1 MSIFNKV
8 VILFLISFSLMI
20 YLSNSTNQLTQRT
33 IETLLKDKYI
43 QASDELFKYL
53 SNNDKIS
60 LNKKLKEL
68 QFKIIRDRRYYLKSS
83 TIAYEY
89 NTELSSIKILKAI
102 DGKYLLYMKYL
113 DDEVLS
119 IDLSQD
125 KNFEDKEFLN
135 YMILADILILITLF
149 LIILK
154 TIYPLKKISKSIK
167 KFGDGNYSLR
177 IENFSNDEI
186 GEVSKTFNSMALNI
200 EDLINSRERL
210 LRDIGHE
217 LKTPITKSKLAIE
230 MIEDSKYKKILNKA
244 LSQIDEM
251 ISELLYLE
259 KLNSN
264 QSALHLEKF
273 NVETLISESLSK
285 LFIDDEQDVDVSIEN
300 SFDLYADLNYLSI
313 ALKNLIDNALKYG
326 TKKPIFISV
335 NNKQISIKSKGNAL
349 EKPLEFYCEAF
360 VQGDNS
366 RNKTGHGLG
375 LSIVK
380 IILEKH
386 KMRLD
391 YNFFDGFNIFS
402 INGATV
408 QNSVSIG

>member
-8 VILFLISFSLMI
+8 LILFLISFSLMI

-33 IETLLKDKYI
+33 IENLLKEKYI

-53 SNNDKIS
+53 SNNDKVS

-68 QFKIIRDRRYYLKSS
+68 QFKTIKDERYYLKSS

-177 IENFSNDEI
+177 IESFSNDEI
-186 GEVSKTFNSMALNI
+186 GEVSKTFNSMASNI

-264 QSALHLEKF
+264 QSTLHLEKF

-285 LFIDDEQDVDVSIEN
+285 LFIDNEKDVDISIEN

-335 NNKQISIKSKGNAL
+335 NNKQISIKSKGNIL

-366 RNKTGHGLG
+366 RNQIGHGLG

-386 KMRLD
+386 KIRLD
-391 YNFFDGFNIFS
+391 YDFSDGFNIFS
-402 INGATV
+402 INFATAYP
-408 QNSVSIG
+408 